1 MSDSL
6 NSDGWVVWNTWIRE
20 TAYNIQASQ
29 WKNFFDVVFVR
40 PPVPKSGNVVMF
52 GGKTNS
58 LKNGELDIR
67 IKDIQSRVPNMGLK
81 KDIIFDKNF
90 KEL

>member
-1 MSDSL
+1 ML
-6 NSDGWVVWNTWIRE
+6 GGKRGELLVGIVVLGGKRGVLLVGI
-20 TAYNIQASQ
+20 
-29 WKNFFDVVFVR
+29 
-40 PPVPKSGNVVMF
+40 VMF

-58 LKNGELDIR
+58 LKNRELDIR
-67 IKDIQSRVPNMGLK
+67 IKDIQSRAPNMGLK